1 MDNFKYYEDDF
12 FNIKS
17 YKQFE
22 NILSL
27 FESERLV
34 SIKSK
39 NMFFIFLKELD
50 KLSNIY
56 LYEIDIKKL
65 KINGFYEI
73 TMKSNNNKTIYQFV
87 VSYDFE
93 NENYK
98 KKQVEFDY
106 MFNYF
111 IKLLR
116 FFFKIML

>member
-1 MDNFKYYEDDF
+1 MNSFKYYEDDF
-12 FNIKS
+12 FTIKS
-17 YKQFE
+17 YKQF
-22 NILSL
+22 NHLLSL

-39 NMFFIFLKELD
+39 NMFCIFLKELG

-73 TMKSNNNKTIYQFV
+73 NIKSKNNKTVYQFV
-87 VSYDFE
+87 ISYDFE

-98 KKQVEFDY
+98 KKKIEFDY

-116 FFFKIML
+116 FF

>member
-1 MDNFKYYEDDF
+1 MDSFKYYEDYF

-17 YKQFE
+17 NKQFE

-39 NMFFIFLKELD
+39 NMFCIFLKELG

-73 TMKSNNNKTIYQFV
+73 TMKSNNNKNIYQFV

-98 KKQVEFDY
+98 KKQLEFDY
-106 MFNYF
+106 MFDYF

-116 FFFKIML
+116 FFK